1 MKRLDRNDTNRIIDV
16 IVHNLKLIPCITNL
30 ADISNLSNLPTL
42 CIDLKNNIS
51 DQNSKGMIY
60 NITHPPT
67 RLLKDQSKK
76 LSNKNLNIKRKPI
89 YELMKEYNNN
99 KKSN

>member
-1 MKRLDRNDTNRIIDV
+1 MKRLDRSDTNRIIEVV
-16 IVHNLKLIPCITNL
+16 IHNLKLIPCITNV

-60 NITHPPT
+60 NITHPST
-67 RLLKDQSKK
+67 RVLKDQSKK
-76 LSNKNLNIKRKPI
+76 INSKFINVKRKPV
-89 YELMKEYNNN
+89 YECMKKFNNE
-99 KKSN
+99 KK